1 MKTAQAETIHTRVI
15 KPDATVA
22 LVELLTYMT
31 LKQPLTHQSAQ
42 DASKRRPR
50 KSRRNTMQA
59 VQ

>member
-1 MKTAQAETIHTRVI
+1 MKTAQAETIPTRVI

-31 LKQPLTHQSAQ
+31 LKQPLTHQPAQ